1 MSKLQKLSSSLK
13 RHRQRW
19 LFLLLVIFASL
30 GFVLAAGN
38 FYNQGVQSL
47 ATATNNIIVL
57 PSAPESNF
65 VLGLD
70 LQGGT
75 QLVYEADVANIAE
88 SERTSA
94 LEGVRDIIERR
105 VNVAGVSEP
114 LVQVNRTLKGEY
126 RIIAELAGIK
136 DVNEAIR
143 LIGETP
149 LLEFKEQ
156 SLETQALN
164 AEPNAEAV
172 AFNQQV
178 AKRAADAV
186 KEAAGNT
193 DWQGLAE
200 KYQAS
205 FTADIVVT
213 EETQAELASALK
225 SLNVGAITA
234 QAVKTP
240 EALVLAKLLAK
251 NEKDNPFKDQPGQS
265 AKITEYKAQLLSFA
279 IQNESPVLTLGD
291 NWQNTELSGK
301 NLERATLQ
309 FNPQDSS
316 PEVSLEFDAEGAEMF
331 ANITERNIGRPVA
344 IFLDG
349 YAISVPTVNERIPD
363 GRAVISGRFNV
374 QEAKLLVQRL
384 NTGAL
389 PVPIN
394 LIGQQTIGS
403 SLGQKS
409 ISNSVMAGLI
419 GFGLVAIFMI
429 LFYRLPGAVSVV
441 SLAVYALT
449 VLTIFKAAPI
459 WLALLFIA
467 LLVVLFVNVF
477 NHLKIFDGVF
487 SALLFLVILA
497 FLVYY
502 ANQTVTLTL
511 AGITG
516 FILSIGMAVDANV
529 LIFERMKEELRL
541 GKPLAAALDDG
552 FRRAWPSIRDGNIT
566 TILTCFILMGFG
578 TGLVKGFGATLFI
591 GVSISMFSS
600 IVITYTLLKV
610 FKSSWLDRNRWL
622 LGVRRLNK

>member
-1 MSKLQKLSSSLK
+1 MFQMQKFSNFMK

-19 LFLLLVIFASL
+19 LFLLVLVFAFF
-30 GFVLAAGN
+30 GFILAAGN
-38 FYNQGVQSL
+38 YYNRGVQAL

-57 PSAPESNF
+57 PKAPDDHF

-75 QLVYEADVANIAE
+75 QLVYEADVTNIAE
-88 SERTSA
+88 GDRLSS

-105 VNVAGVSEP
+105 VNGAGVSEP
-114 LVQVNRTLKGEY
+114 IVQINRTLQGDY
-126 RIIAELAGIK
+126 RIIVELAGVK
-136 DVNEAIR
+136 DVNEAIK

-156 SLETQALN
+156 STDAQTTTV
-164 AEPNAEAV
+164 EPNAEAV
-172 AFNQQV
+172 AFNKQV
-178 AKRAADAV
+178 SAQAQAALQEL
-186 KEAAGNT
+186 KSGG
-193 DWQGLAE
+193 DWQALAD
-200 KYQAS
+200 KYQAKTEIKDS
-205 FTADIVVT
+205 ITA
-213 EETQAELASALK
+213 ENQPELAAALQDMTVNGFTDQPVK
-225 SLNVGAITA
+225 IDQSLVI
-234 QAVKTP
+234 
-240 EALVLAKLLAK
+240 AKLLSKA
-251 NEKDNPFKDQPGQS
+251 ETDNPFKDQAGQS
-265 AKITEYKAQLLSFA
+265 PKITVYSAQVLSFA
-279 IQNESPVLTLGD
+279 AQDESPVLNLGD
-291 NWQNTELSGK
+291 NWKNTELSGK
-301 NLERATLQ
+301 NLKRATLQ

-316 PEVSLEFDAEGAEMF
+316 PEVALEFDSEGAKMF
-331 ANITERNIGRPVA
+331 ADITERNIGKPVA

-349 YAISVPTVNERIPD
+349 YAISVPTVNDRIPD

-394 LIGQQTIGS
+394 LIGQQTIGA

-409 ISNSVMAGLI
+409 INNSVTAGLI
-419 GFGLVAIFMI
+419 GFALVALFMI
-429 LFYRLPGAVSVV
+429 FFYRLPGLVSVA
-441 SLAVYALT
+441 SLGIYALT
-449 VLTIFKAAPI
+449 VLTIFKSAPI
-459 WLALLFIA
+459 WLALLFIL
-467 LLVVLFVNVF
+467 LLVLLFVSIF

-497 FLVYY
+497 FLVFY
-502 ANQTVTLTL
+502 ANQPVTLTL

-529 LIFERMKEELRL
+529 LIFERMKEELRS

-552 FRRAWPSIRDGNIT
+552 FKRAWPSIRDGNIT

-600 IVITYTLLKV
+600 IVITYTLLKI
-610 FKSSWLDRNRWL
+610 FKSSWLDRHRWL
-622 LGVRRLNK
+622 LGFTRK

>member
-1 MSKLQKLSSSLK
+1 MLKLQKFSNFMK

-19 LFLLLVIFASL
+19 LFLLVLIFAFI

-38 FYNQGVQSL
+38 YYNQGAKAL
-47 ATATNNIIVL
+47 AGATNNIIVL
-57 PSAPESNF
+57 PQAPDSPF

-88 SERTSA
+88 SERLSA

-105 VNVAGVSEP
+105 VNGAGVSEP
-114 LVQVNRTLKGEY
+114 VVQINRTLQGDY
-126 RIIAELAGIK
+126 RIIVELAGIK
-136 DVNEAIR
+136 NVNDAIK

-156 SLETQALN
+156 SAETQDIS

-172 AFNQQV
+172 AFNKQV
-178 AKRAADAV
+178 LSQAQAALKEIKANGNWQTVADKYKAKLENKD
-186 KEAAGNT
+186 GIT
-193 DWQGLAE
+193 AE
-200 KYQAS
+200 SQP
-205 FTADIVVT
+205 
-213 EETQAELASALK
+213 ELAAVLQNLSVNGVTDSPVK
-225 SLNVGAITA
+225 IGESLMV
-234 QAVKTP
+234 V
-240 EALVLAKLLAK
+240 KLLNK
-251 NEKDNPFKDQPGQS
+251 TDKENPFKDQAGQS
-265 AKITEYKAQLLSFA
+265 PVISSFTAQMLSFA
-279 IQNESPVLTLGD
+279 TQDESPVLNLGD
-291 NWQNTELSGK
+291 NWKNTELSGK
-301 NLERATLQ
+301 NLKKATLQ
-309 FNPQDSS
+309 FNAQDSS
-316 PEVSLEFDAEGAEMF
+316 PEVSLEFDSEGAEMF
-331 ANITERNIGRPVA
+331 ANITERNIGKPVA

-349 YAISVPTVNERIPD
+349 YAISVPTVNDRIPD

-394 LIGQQTIGS
+394 LIGQQTIGA

-409 ISNSVMAGLI
+409 INNSVFAGLV
-419 GFGLVAIFMI
+419 GFALVALFMI
-429 LFYRLPGAVSVV
+429 LFYRLPGLISVF
-441 SLAVYALT
+441 SLAIYALT
-449 VLTIFKAAPI
+449 VLTIFKSTPI
-459 WLALLFIA
+459 WLALLFIL
-467 LLVVLFVNVF
+467 LLVVLFVSIF

-487 SALLFLVILA
+487 SAALFLVILA
-497 FLVYY
+497 FLVFY
-502 ANQTVTLTL
+502 ANQPVTLTL

-529 LIFERMKEELRL
+529 LIFERMKEELRS

-552 FRRAWPSIRDGNIT
+552 FKRAWPSIRDGNIT

-591 GVSISMFSS
+591 GVSVSMFSS
-600 IVITYTLLKV
+600 IVITYTLLKL
-610 FKSSWLDRNRWL
+610 FKSSWLDRHRWL
-622 LGVRRLNK
+622 LGSVRLK

>member
-1 MSKLQKLSSSLK
+1 MSKLQKFSNLVK

-19 LFLLLVIFASL
+19 LFLLVIIFAAL
-30 GFVLAAGN
+30 GFVLAADN
-38 FYNQGVQSL
+38 YYNQAVNAL
-47 ATATNNIIVL
+47 AKATNNIIVL
-57 PSAPESNF
+57 PSAPKSPF

-75 QLVYEADVANIAE
+75 QLIYEADVANIAE
-88 SERTSA
+88 AERLSA

-105 VNVAGVSEP
+105 VNGAGVSEP
-114 LVQVNRTLKGEY
+114 VIQINRTMQGDY
-126 RIIAELAGIK
+126 RILAELAGIK
-136 DVNEAIR
+136 DVNEAIK

-156 SLETQALN
+156 STDAQEVN

-172 AFNQQV
+172 AFNKQV
-178 AKRAADAV
+178 AAQAA
-186 KEAAGNT
+186 EAIKAINT
-193 DWQGLAE
+193 GADWQTLAD
-200 KYQAS
+200 KYQAKL
-205 FTADIVVT
+205 
-213 EETQAELASALK
+213 ETK
-225 SLNVGAITA
+225 
-234 QAVKTP
+234 
-240 EALVLAKLLAK
+240 EALAEENQPDLVSSLKNMAIGGLSAPLKIDNTLVIAKLLAK
-251 NEKDNPFKDQPGQS
+251 TEKDNPFKDQAGQS
-265 AKITEYKAQLLSFA
+265 PKITEYKAQLLSFTL
-279 IQNESPVLTLGD
+279 QDESPVLNLGD

-301 NLERATLQ
+301 NLKRASLQ

-316 PEVSLEFDAEGAEMF
+316 PEVALEFDSEGAEAF
-331 ANITERNIGRPVA
+331 ANITERNIGKPVA

-349 YAISVPTVNERIPD
+349 YAISVPTVNDRIPD

-394 LIGQQTIGS
+394 LVGQQTVGA

-409 ISNSVMAGLI
+409 IDNSVKAGLI
-419 GFGLVAIFMI
+419 GFLFVAIFMI
-429 LFYRLPGAVSVV
+429 IFYRLPGVISVI
-441 SLAVYALT
+441 SLGIYALT

-459 WLALLFIA
+459 WLALIFIS
-467 LLVVLFVNVF
+467 LLVVLFVSVF
-477 NHLKIFDGVF
+477 NHLKIFDGIF
-487 SALLFLVILA
+487 SSTLFLVILA

-502 ANQTVTLTL
+502 ANQPVTLTL

-541 GKPLAAALDDG
+541 GKPLSTALDEG

-600 IVITYTLLKV
+600 IVITYILLKV
-610 FKSSWLDRNRWL
+610 FNSSWLDRHRYL
-622 LGVRRLNK
+622 LGTRRLK